1 MYHQTTQIPF
11 AILYHELSGDVGQYL
26 AANMENEKQAN
37 KQRRRVFIRL
47 RDHYGRPA
55 FRAFNHLLW
64 IVADTELSARNG
76 LWGIFSKIR
85 RLVYG
90 IYAENRQYRRF
101 DARVRHQLDQG
112 VQSRMQERFSKLTK
126 KDKRIL
132 QQYAAVLQVNVGHEL
147 EAPTLDGSA
156 EKRLQKALTTLEPSC
171 NSEPV
176 KDACHWLIALEKD
189 AVKGS
194 DLKAFDKWINK
205 RAKNREAFEVVEH
218 AWLNV
223 STFMK

>member
-1 MYHQTTQIPF
+1 MYNQTTQIPF

-26 AANMENEKQAN
+26 AANMENEKQAI
-37 KQRRRVFIRL
+37 KKRRRVFIRL

-64 IVADTELSARNG
+64 IVADAELAGRSG
-76 LWGIFSKIR
+76 LRGVFSSIR

-101 DARVRHQLDQG
+101 DARVRHQLDQD
-112 VQSRMQERFSKLTK
+112 VQSRMQERFGKLTK

-132 QQYAAVLQVNVGHEL
+132 RQYAAVLEANVEHDL
-147 EAPTLDGSA
+147 RAPALDGDP

-176 KDACHWLIALEKD
+176 KDACHWLIALERD
-189 AVKGS
+189 TVKGA
-194 DLKAFDKWINK
+194 DLKAFDKWVNK
-205 RAKNREAFEVVEH
+205 RPENREAFESVEH
-218 AWLNV
+218 AWLNASAV
-223 STFMK
+223 M